1 MIQAGLLAPLM
12 GLIEGPVFSII
23 DKLIPDPTLKAK
35 LKTEIEAKTIA
46 HKDEIIRAQ
55 RDILINELS
64 QGSLLT
70 RSWRPVLMYM
80 IILFLLVYGLML
92 PIVDLFTTQPI
103 VFTPRWQEI
112 PDGLWN
118 LLGLGVGGYVGGRSL
133 EKIAV
138 AVTGK
143 NRNSLAG
150 KQSGTLPGWH
160 RRNNLKTS

>member
-1 MIQAGLLAPLM
+1 MS
-12 GLIEGPVFSII
+12 LIEGPVFSII
-23 DKLIPDPTLKAK
+23 DKLIPDPALKAR
-35 LKTEIEAKTIA
+35 LKAEIEAKTLA
-46 HKDEIIRAQ
+46 HQDEVIKTQ
-55 RDILINELS
+55 RDILISELS

-92 PIVDLFTTQPI
+92 PIVDLFTAKPV

-138 AVTGK
+138 AVVGK
-143 NRNSLAG
+143 NSKNPIKVQTKPATNWR
-150 KQSGTLPGWH
+150 
-160 RRNNLKTS
+160 RRNNLKAT